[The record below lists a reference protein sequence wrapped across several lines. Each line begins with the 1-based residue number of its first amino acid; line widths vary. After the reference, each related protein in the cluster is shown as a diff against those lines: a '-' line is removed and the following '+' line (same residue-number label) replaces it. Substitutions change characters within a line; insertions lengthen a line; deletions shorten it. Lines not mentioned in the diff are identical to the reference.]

1 MHTQTMSRAYL
12 RNTPWHALP
21 AMAGAATTA
30 QSTQPLSVAEL
41 RRIVAAMID

>member
-1 MHTQTMSRAYL
+1 MHTQILSRAYL

-21 AMAGAATTA
+21 AAPHGAAA
-30 QSTQPLSVAEL
+30 HPAQPLSAADL

>member
-1 MHTQTMSRAYL
+1 MHTQNLSRAYL

-21 AMAGAATTA
+21 ALAGTA
-30 QSTQPLSVAEL
+30 PASHPTQPLSVAEL